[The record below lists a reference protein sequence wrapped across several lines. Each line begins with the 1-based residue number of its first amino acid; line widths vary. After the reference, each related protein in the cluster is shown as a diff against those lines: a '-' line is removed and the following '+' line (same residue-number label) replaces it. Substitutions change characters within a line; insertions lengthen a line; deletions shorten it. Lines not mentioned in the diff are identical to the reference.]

1 MWWQYFNI
9 VWRTYV
15 RETDNKNRVYAL
27 FIRMVLQFLIRKH
40 IVFLTALLI
49 GTSGLVFA
57 QSSSNMARDF
67 WVMFL
72 PNAGGYHQTAL
83 DSCTI
88 VATGP
93 EAADITVVSTIDT
106 HTFHLAA
113 GSMAEHLCG
122 TNAGVRGR
130 AFHVTSTADI
140 ALYARNAVESSHDV
154 AMVVPTLCLGT
165 RYIVQSAAA
174 TQGDTEMLGIVATE
188 DSTVVTVHMVNP
200 NGIPIPPDDINVP
213 ADGLLHI
220 PLQRGEAYIVGTQIH
235 RTFGAFSGMDVTSN
249 GRPFALFQGN
259 SAGHVP
265 TADQYVGNH
274 MFEQAVPESQWGHVH
289 LTGGIGEQYKC
300 YYLMT
305 SAEDGNR
312 ISFNAQTP
320 QSGETPTLDR
330 GHSQTYVM
338 EPNPYTAISTHTTG
352 RTGYTMM
359 LSSYGASGYCGAA
372 STVMVPSVE
381 HGVQQAWFTVQ
392 EFVSGGQTDRLVV
405 FCDTALVHGLRLDGV
420 PINDSSWLDYLP
432 VQTYRTPVG
441 LGAHRLEADS
451 GTFVAFVYG
460 LRNGWNDSYAN
471 PVGMA
476 LDPYPRDTLYHSD
489 TTCQYA
495 AYRWGPFQW
504 PDGELT
510 DTGTFLLVRNVFD
523 PDTIHRY
530 YLTLTVLPAYRSE
543 VRYDWVPGDNV
554 HVEDTVLS
562 TPGTYVFHHS
572 TGNGCDSTVTLHI
585 VSCLPQQCY
594 TLSRPFIDYDR
605 PVVTFT
611 DCTNGSTSSLWQ
623 FSNGTT
629 LSGQSVRHQ
638 FHHPLP
644 DNLTVT
650 LHTCNA
656 SGCCADTVFPLPVK
670 VRAIWFPNVFIPD
683 AADNNRFGCTT
694 SIDVAEFE
702 LTVYNRRG
710 QVIYSTTDINA
721 TWDGTHEGTP
731 MPQGAYLYHWY
742 VKDTSDYRD
751 SGNGTVTLLR

>member
-1 MWWQYFNI
+1 M
-9 VWRTYV
+9 
-15 RETDNKNRVYAL
+15 L
-27 FIRMVLQFLIRKH
+27 LVLLPF
-40 IVFLTALLI
+40 TAA
-49 GTSGLVFA
+49 A
-57 QSSSNMARDF
+57 QSPFAMTNMARDF

-72 PNAGGYHQTAL
+72 PNTGGYYQL
-83 DSCTI
+83 PIDSCTLI
-88 VATGP
+88 ATGP
-93 EAADITVVSTIDT
+93 EAADISIVSADDSVML
-106 HTFHLAA
+106 HLD
-113 GSMAEHLCG
+113 GGGMAEHLCG
-122 TNAGVRGR
+122 TNAEVRGK
-130 AFHVTSTADI
+130 AYHVTSTADI
-140 ALYARNAVESSHDV
+140 ALYARNAIESSHDV
-154 AMVVPTLCLGT
+154 AMIIPTLCLGT
-165 RYIVQSAAA
+165 RYIAQSAAA
-174 TQGDTEMLGIVATE
+174 AQGDTEMLGLVATE
-188 DSTVVTVHMVNP
+188 DSTVVTVHLVNP
-200 NGIPIPPDDINVP
+200 NGIPIPPDDIDAP
-213 ADGLLHI
+213 ADGRLHI
-220 PLQRGEAYIVGTQIH
+220 ALQRGEAYIVGTRQH
-235 RTFGAFSGMDVTSN
+235 RTFGAFSGMAVTSN

-289 LTGGIGEQYKC
+289 LTGGIGEQRKC

-460 LRNGWNDSYAN
+460 LRNAWNDSYAN

-476 LDPYPRDTLYHSD
+476 LDPYPRDTLYRSD

-495 AYRWGPFQW
+495 AYRWGPFHW
-504 PDGELT
+504 ADGGLT
-510 DTGTFLLVRNVFD
+510 DTGTHSMEGQVFD
-523 PDTIHRY
+523 PDTVHLYR
-530 YLTLTVLPAYRSE
+530 LTLTVLPAYRNEESHE
-543 VRYDWVPGDNV
+543 LMPGDSV
-554 HVEDTVLS
+554 AVGDTILR
-562 TPGTYVFHHS
+562 TPGTYTFRTTAV
-572 TGNGCDSTVTLHI
+572 NGCDSTVTVRI
-585 VSCLPQQCY
+585 SSCLPEVCLG
-594 TLSRPFIDYDR
+594 LSRPFIDYDH
-605 PVVTFT
+605 PVVTFN
-611 DCTNGSTSSLWQ
+611 DCTEGSRESRWTMSD
-623 FSNGTT
+623 GTT
-629 LSGQSVRHQ
+629 LSGHRVRYQ

-644 DNLTVT
+644 DSLTVT

-656 SGCCADTVFPLPVK
+656 SGCCADSTVLLPVIA
-670 VRAIWFPNVFIPD
+670 RTIWFPNTFTPD
-683 AADNNRFGCTT
+683 AESNNRFGCTP
-694 SIDVAEFE
+694 SIELADYE

-710 QVIYSTTDINA
+710 QVVYSTTDAKA
-721 TWDGTHEGTP
+721 TWDGTCDGTP
-731 MPQGAYLYHWY
+731 MPQGTYVYLWFATD
-742 VKDTSDYRD
+742 VTGQRD
-751 SGNGTVTLLR
+751 AGRGTVTLLR